1 MRKQTMLMILDG
13 FGLNSH
19 SFGNAIAQANT
30 PNLDAIF
37 TKYPWTKL
45 IACGQSVGLPDGQM
59 GNSEVG
65 HMNIGAGRIIYQDLS
80 LISKEIS
87 EGTFFANQVLVEA
100 MDRAKSSGKALHLL
114 GLLSDGGVHSHIE
127 HLFALLDMAKQ
138 RGLEKV
144 YIHAFLDGRDVPPH
158 CAGQYIDAL
167 ENKISEIGIGK
178 IASIGGRYFGMDRDK
193 RWERVQVAYDAFT
206 MGDDPKV
213 SVKYLLADSASEA
226 LEAAYSRDETDEFVT
241 PTFIRGAK
249 PVRDGDSIIMFNFR
263 PDRAREITRSF
274 VDEELKD
281 LKRSTIYKN
290 LHYVTMTVYDA
301 TIKNVHVAYP
311 PRHIRN
317 TLGEYISSLGLR
329 QLRIAETEKYA
340 HVTFFFNGGVE
351 KPYEGEDRI
360 LVKSPGVATYDLKPE
375 MSAPEVTEKV
385 IDAVKSEKYD
395 LIILN
400 FANSDMV
407 GHTGVMDAAIKA
419 VEKLDT
425 LVSEIVDCVLSL
437 DGQILLTADHGNSD
451 VMLDENDNVVTSHS
465 LNLVPL
471 VHISQNPCVFKEM
484 ASGWGQYIDGR
495 NNSNIMEPQ
504 GRWGKL
510 ADIAPT
516 LLSLMGLKVPPEM
529 TGDVLFK

>member
-1 MRKQTMLMILDG
+1 MRKQAMLMILDG

-37 TKYPWTKL
+37 AKYPWTKL

-80 LISKEIS
+80 LISKDIS
-87 EGTFFANQVLVEA
+87 EGEFFKNEVLIEA
-100 MDRAKSSGKALHLL
+100 MDRAKSKGTALHLL

-138 RGLEKV
+138 RDIKEV
-144 YIHAFLDGRDVPPH
+144 YIHAFLDGRDVPPQ

-167 ENKISEIGIGK
+167 EKKNSELGIGK

-193 RWERVQVAYDAFT
+193 RWERIQIAYDALT
-206 MGDDPKV
+206 MGENPEEEA
-213 SVKYLLADSASEA
+213 KYLLADSASEA
-226 LEAAYSRDETDEFVT
+226 VKAAYSRDETDEFVT

-249 PVRDGDSIIMFNFR
+249 PVSDGDSIIMFNFR

-274 VDEELKD
+274 VDTELKELNRPTLFKD
-281 LKRSTIYKN
+281 

-311 PRHIRN
+311 PRHIKN
-317 TLGEYISSLGLR
+317 TLGEYISSLGLK

-351 KPYEGEDRI
+351 EPYDGEDRI
-360 LVKSPGVATYDLKPE
+360 LIKSPSVATYDLQPE
-375 MSAPEVTEKV
+375 MSAPEVAKNV

-419 VEKLDT
+419 VEKLDS
-425 LVSEIVDCVLSL
+425 LVSEIVDCILSL

-451 VMLDENDNVVTSHS
+451 VMIDEDGNVVTSHS

-471 VHISQNPCVFKEM
+471 VHISNNPCEFKEM
-484 ASGWGQYIDGR
+484 ASGWGEYVAGR
-495 NNSNIMEPQ
+495 ENSKVMEPQ
-504 GRWGKL
+504 GPWGKL

-516 LLSLMGLKVPPEM
+516 LLSLMGLEVPPEM
-529 TGDVLFK
+529 TGDVLIK

>member
-1 MRKQTMLMILDG
+1 MKPVLLMILDG
-13 FGLNSH
+13 FGLYKDYP
-19 SFGNAIAQANT
+19 GNAISLAKT
-30 PNLDAIF
+30 ENLD
-37 TKYPWTKL
+37 KL
-45 IACGQSVGLPDGQM
+45 YETCPHTEIYASEKWVGLPMGQM

-65 HMNIGAGRIIYQDLS
+65 HLNIGAGRVVFQDLTR
-80 LISKEIS
+80 IGNEIDN
-87 EGTFFANQVLVEA
+87 GNFYHNQMFLKAVEN
-100 MDRAKSSGKALHLL
+100 AKKNNSSLHLM
-114 GLLSDGGVHSHIE
+114 GLVSKGGVHSHFK
-127 HLFALLDMAKQ
+127 HLLALIDLAKKE
-138 RGLEKV
+138 GLKKV
-144 YIHAFLDGRDVPPH
+144 YIHVITDGRDVSP
-158 CAGQYIDAL
+158 DASL
-167 ENKISEIGIGK
+167 EDVKELEDYLKKVGVGK
-178 IASIGGRYFGMDRDK
+178 IADISGRYYAMDRDK
-193 RWERVQVAYDAFT
+193 RWERIKKYFDLVTEKYENSNPNALDAIKSSYDN
-206 MGDDPKV
+206 GV
-213 SVKYLLADSASEA
+213 
-226 LEAAYSRDETDEFVT
+226 TDEF
-241 PTFIRGAK
+241 IK
-249 PVRDGDSIIMFNFR
+249 PVEIDCEGKIKDGDSLIFFNFR
-263 PDRAREITRSF
+263 PDRARQIVRAL
-274 VDEELKD
+274 VDENFDGFPRKEKNIFLVIMTQYD
-281 LKRSTIYKN
+281 DTIPHTN
-290 LHYVTMTVYDA
+290 
-301 TIKNVHVAYP
+301 IAYP
-311 PRHIRN
+311 ENRPTN
-317 TLGEYISSLGLR
+317 TLGEILEKNHLR

-340 HVTFFFNGGVE
+340 HVTFFLNGGVE

-471 VHISQNPCVFKEM
+471 VHISQNPCNFKEM

-516 LLSLMGLKVPPEM
+516 LLSLMGLEVPPEM
-529 TGDVLFK
+529 TGDVLIK